1 MGIIRS
7 SVWCHVLLAYLCRD
21 TVSIHFPF
29 FSRLKIEE
37 LEAERSKL
45 EEENRSLEMKLE
57 KLTVQVGNVEV
68 QSILTAWAGPCAPA
82 VLPDVPEFSQ
92 LHFLQPRQSIL
103 QNLCELHRHTC
114 LSDHVT
120 GVFGCQTQSHKCSC
134 LFRFLYLEPL
144 LLGAS
149 KTVPF

>member
-1 MGIIRS
+1 MSCFTCLFVEG
-7 SVWCHVLLAYLCRD
+7 LCRD
-21 TVSIHFPF
+21 TVSINFPF

-57 KLTVQVGNVEV
+57 KLTVQVGNVEA
-68 QSILTAWAGPCAPA
+68 QSIWTTWPCAPA

-92 LHFLQPRQSIL
+92 RTTSLPSTQAKHFAEPVQTAPT
-103 QNLCELHRHTC
+103 H
-114 LSDHVT
+114 LSLWPCYWGDVR
-120 GVFGCQTQSHKCSC
+120 CSC
-134 LFRFLYLEPL
+134 LFRFLYLEALLLL
-144 LLGAS
+144 LLGAL